1 MTPAERLSALRQRMS
16 ELSLDVYVVPSD
28 DPHLS
33 GKKKWQFLL
42 SLDSDLSLF
51 RKRLLDALLLI
62 LSARAALEVFRW
74 LPLCERPIGDVSHL

>member
-16 ELSLDVYVVPSD
+16 ERSLDVYVVPSD

-42 SLDSDLSLF
+42 FLNRDLSLF
-51 RKRLLDALLLI
+51 RKRLLVALLLI
-62 LSARAALEVFRW
+62 LSTRASLEVFQW
-74 LPLCERPIGDVSHL
+74 LPPCERPIGDVAHL